1 VNSEGKQAGSLAEEE
16 ALMQPGETNGV
27 LRFRTAGP
35 GSVKEATMMTVS
47 SSVGAVRGSDVLRAA
62 MEAATMARRSLA
74 EVAPQAALVLTA
86 GGRAPEALLPTLR
99 ETLGSIPMAG
109 GAVAGILTHD
119 GVLDAGAAV
128 MCFAG
133 ERLSPS
139 TGCGAGAR
147 GLEAATERAGRLI
160 LSGSVSRRRYPRG
173 LALAFTHEGAGS
185 LTTEFL
191 APWRTVMGPKLR
203 NICSAVGSIYASEAA
218 GPGHLAV
225 LCLEGHYQSGFGLA
239 NGYVPGEI
247 PVDLEALVHG
257 AADAASIAAKR
268 LDGQPVRGVLVA
280 QSAARHAALGPLAQ
294 EEWMAVREQVG
305 PDVPML
311 GWLTA
316 AECGCGHGTMPSGE
330 TGSFIVVAFGDAVD
344 SVAERA
350 G

>member
-1 VNSEGKQAGSLAEEE
+1 MSMQSRETTNVLQA
-16 ALMQPGETNGV
+16 
-27 LRFRTAGP
+27 RTASVGP
-35 GSVKEATMMTVS
+35 SKEARMMTVS
-47 SSVGAVRGSDVLRAA
+47 SSVGAARGGDLLRAA
-62 MEAATMARRSLA
+62 IEAATTARRSLA
-74 EVAPQAALVLTA
+74 EIAPQAALVLTA
-86 GGRAPEALLPTLR
+86 GSSAPQALVPALR
-99 ETLGSIPMAG
+99 ETLGSIPIAG
-109 GAVAGILTHD
+109 GAVAGILTHE
-119 GVLDAGAAV
+119 GVIDTGAAV

-139 TGCGAGAR
+139 TGCGAAAAD
-147 GLEAATERAGRLI
+147 LQAATERAGRLI

-173 LALAFTHEGAGS
+173 LALAFTREGTGS
-185 LTTEFL
+185 LTAQFL

-203 NICSAVGSIYASEAA
+203 NICSAVGAIYASEAS

-239 NGYVPGEI
+239 NGYVPGEV

-257 AADAASIAAKR
+257 AADAASTAVKR

-280 QSAARHAALGPLAQ
+280 QSAARHAVLGPLAQ

-305 PDVPML
+305 ADVPML
-311 GWLTA
+311 GWLTS

-330 TGSFIVVAFGDAVD
+330 TGSLIVVAFGDAVD
-344 SVAERA
+344 SAAERA